1 MKKTFTVLFLGAGLF
16 SVLFSSCSTT
26 RIAST
31 IPAGDSSSPHD
42 PHPIGAVEDA
52 NNSSDSPDT
61 FGNPLVEF

>member
-1 MKKTFTVLFLGAGLF
+1 MKKTFTVFLLGAGLF

-31 IPAGDSSSPHD
+31 NPARNSSSPHD
-42 PHPIGAVEDA
+42 PHRIGAVEDA
-52 NNSSDSPDT
+52 SNSSDSPDT

>member
-1 MKKTFTVLFLGAGLF
+1 MKKTFTLLLLGAGLF
-16 SVLFSSCSTT
+16 PVVFSSCSTT

-31 IPAGDSSSPHD
+31 SPAGNSPSLQA

-52 NNSSDSPDT
+52 SDSSDSPDT

>member
-31 IPAGDSSSPHD
+31 SAAGNSLATHD
-42 PHPIGAVEDA
+42 AHRTGAVEDT
-52 NNSSDSPDT
+52 NDSSDSPDT

>member
-26 RIAST
+26 GIAST
-31 IPAGDSSSPHD
+31 SRAENSPSIHD
-42 PHPIGAVEDA
+42 PHRAGAVEDA
-52 NNSSDSPDT
+52 NDSSDSPDT

>member
-16 SVLFSSCSTT
+16 SVLFPSCSTT

-31 IPAGDSSSPHD
+31 SPAGNSPLTHGS
-42 PHPIGAVEDA
+42 HRTAAVEDT
-52 NNSSDSPDT
+52 NDSSDSPDT